1 MKATR
6 RVPLLCV
13 CCLIGSVLL
22 IQSTA
27 VSQEEPCKVGV
38 GELRGNCCWH
48 ITNARCYG
56 PPHDTGQ
63 HYKHHNDTTCT
74 ITIHRAEGTNNEIE
88 GAFCEGDVLCPMCQF
103 TIHNARGCR
112 GDASMGICPTWVS
125 NSTTLVHQ
133 RCPTVR
139 YTTVQQCK
147 HPIRCEV
154 CDHVI
159 YNNDN

>member
-1 MKATR
+1 MNATR

-22 IQSTA
+22 IQSMA
-27 VSQEEPCKVGV
+27 RPQDPPCTVGV
-38 GELRGNCCWH
+38 GELRDNCCWH

-56 PPHDTGQ
+56 PPHETGQ
-63 HYKHHNDTTCT
+63 HFKHHNDTSCT
-74 ITIHRAEGTNNEIE
+74 VTLHTAEGTNNETD
-88 GAFCEGDVLCPMCQF
+88 FCSGNVRCPECRWE
-103 TIHNARGCR
+103 TRAKGCR

-139 YTTVQQCK
+139 YSAIRQCK
-147 HPIRCEV
+147 HTVRCES
-154 CDHVI
+154 CGHVI
-159 YNNDN
+159 YDNDN